1 MSKVS
6 SIISSQIGNLSKKE
20 LEKLVLKAAAKDK
33 AFHNHLLV
41 NYFDKEFGEQ
51 DLFEEAKTDL
61 DHLTKKGYKGFSEE
75 LQLAN
80 MLGACSKRI
89 TEFSKNC
96 KNKHLEADLIM
107 HVLQIPFSL
116 STNMFCTCFTAYN
129 YKVVLLLKR
138 LISLVESRMH
148 EDYKIQYQSKIND
161 YLNILHRT
169 SQHLDYVYSLPK
181 SI

>member
-6 SIISSQIGNLSKKE
+6 SIISSQISNLSKKE

-33 AFHNHLLV
+33 SFHNHLLV
-41 NYFDKEFGEQ
+41 NYFDKEFGEL
-51 DLFEEAKTDL
+51 DLFEEAKIDL
-61 DHLTKKGYKGFSEE
+61 DHLIKKSYIGFSEE
-75 LQLAN
+75 LRLAN
-80 MLGACSKRI
+80 MLGGCSKRI

-96 KNKHLEADLIM
+96 TNKHLEADLIM

-116 STNMFCTCFTAYN
+116 STNLFCTCFTVYN
-129 YKVVLLLKR
+129 FKVVQLLKR
-138 LISLVESRMH
+138 LINLVESKMH

-169 SQHLDYVYSLPK
+169 SRHLNYVYSLPEK
-181 SI
+181 I

>member
-1 MSKVS
+1 MAKVAPE
-6 SIISSQIGNLSKKE
+6 ITTKISTLSKKD

-33 AFHNHLLV
+33 LFHDFLLV

-51 DLFEEAKTDL
+51 DLFELAQTDL
-61 DHLTKKGYKGFSEE
+61 NSLMQKSYKGYAEE
-75 LQLAN
+75 MKLAN

-89 TEFSKNC
+89 KEFSKNC

-107 HVLQIPFSL
+107 QVLKMPFSL
-116 STNMFCTCFTAYN
+116 STNMFRTCFTVYN

-138 LISLVESRMH
+138 MISLVETKMH
-148 EDYKIQYQSKIND
+148 EDYKIQYQCKINE

-169 SQHLDYVYSLPK
+169 SNHLDYVYGLPE